1 MIAGH
6 ARVGADAAVARD
18 RLASR
23 VARVAGAVFV
33 LASLPKFLGY
43 DWELDQFRRFGLPQ
57 PEVWVIAAGLLELA
71 GGTLLMLRRLVVPAA
86 VVLAGVMV
94 VAITTSGIKEGDVIP
109 SLTVAPVLLAAVVFL
124 VVRGLRGLRTVSAD
138 RE

>member
-1 MIAGH
+1 MTAGH
-6 ARVGADAAVARD
+6 ARVGADAAVAQD
-18 RLASR
+18 RLASG
-23 VARVAGAVFV
+23 VARVAGAVVV
-33 LASLPKFLGY
+33 LASLPKFLSYG
-43 DWELDQFRRFGLPQ
+43 WELDQFRRFGLPQ

-109 SLTVAPVLLAAVVFL
+109 SLTVAPALLAGMGYL
-124 VVRGLRGLRTVSAD
+124 VVRAG
-138 RE
+138 

>member
-1 MIAGH
+1 MIGDR
-6 ARVGADAAVARD
+6 ARGGDAAVARD

-23 VARVAGAVFV
+23 VARIAGAVFV

-43 DWELDQFRRFGLPQ
+43 GWELDQFRRFGLPQ
-57 PEVWVIAAGLLELA
+57 PEVWVIAAGVLELV

-109 SLTVAPVLLAAVVFL
+109 SLTVAPVLLAAVAFVA
-124 VVRGLRGLRTVSAD
+124 VRGLRGLRTTASD
-138 RE
+138 RA